1 MFTYIAYSYTHTHYY
16 IHVYTIVYIGNAVTK
31 RTFSGQL
38 SQIDPF
44 FRAMVD
50 RYVREVFEGVREG
63 EGEAP
68 VTTSGGQGGGVVGG
82 KVGGGGGIEAKEIN
96 GRALGAAELHTY
108 FQVYTCI
115 LYTTYMHVSYFYI
128 IYKTLLSTI

>member
-1 MFTYIAYSYTHTHYY
+1 MIIFTCT
-16 IHVYTIVYIGNAVTK
+16 VYFILICTIIYMYVYIGNAVTK

-50 RYVREVFEGVREG
+50 RYVREVFEGMREVEG
-63 EGEAP
+63 EGE
-68 VTTSGGQGGGVVGG
+68 VSNTSEGNVGGVKGG
-82 KVGGGGGIEAKEIN
+82 GGGGGIEAKEIN

-108 FQVYTCI
+108 FQVYTM
-115 LYTTYMHVSYFYI
+115 LYMTVWYLSTSCMYHLFYI
-128 IYKTLLSTI
+128 

>member
-1 MFTYIAYSYTHTHYY
+1 MY
-16 IHVYTIVYIGNAVTK
+16 VYIGNAVTK

-50 RYVREVFEGVREG
+50 RYVREVFEGMREVEG
-63 EGEAP
+63 EGE
-68 VTTSGGQGGGVVGG
+68 VSNTSEGNVGGVKGG
-82 KVGGGGGIEAKEIN
+82 GGGGGIEAKEIN

-108 FQVYTCI
+108 FQVYTM
-115 LYTTYMHVSYFYI
+115 LYMTVWYLSTSCMYHLFYI
-128 IYKTLLSTI
+128 

>member
-1 MFTYIAYSYTHTHYY
+1 MC
-16 IHVYTIVYIGNAVTK
+16 IGNAVTK

-63 EGEAP
+63 E
-68 VTTSGGQGGGVVGG
+68 VSTTGGG
-82 KVGGGGGIEAKEIN
+82 KVGGGGGGLEAKEIN

-115 LYTTYMHVSYFYI
+115 YYALYAI
-128 IYKTLLSTI
+128 CRLSDICLYLVFI